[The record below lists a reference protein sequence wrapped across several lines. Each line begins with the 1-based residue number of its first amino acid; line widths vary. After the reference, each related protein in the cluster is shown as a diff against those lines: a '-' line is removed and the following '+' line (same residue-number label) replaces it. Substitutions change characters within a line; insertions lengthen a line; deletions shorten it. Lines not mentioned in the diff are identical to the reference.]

1 MKMTKPSYPALFHYI
16 HKQMADV
23 AFPITKQALLEQIGD
38 RQVFVD
44 WTTQAPLRIF
54 VEPIPQQSFS
64 CAADFYCMMIAA
76 M

>member
-16 HKQMADV
+16 HRQIADV
-23 AFPITKQALLEQIGD
+23 EFPTTKQALLERIGD
-38 RQVFVD
+38 RTVFVD
-44 WTTQAPLRIF
+44 WETQVPLRVF
-54 VEPIPQQSFS
+54 VEPIPQQTFQ